1 VTNLD
6 KASHL
11 GNRLERI
18 SDRHVRTSL
27 GLQQAFGLRREE
39 SIKFQPSYADRTGHI
54 LLKGSWAKGG
64 RPRVIPITTPEQFAA
79 LREAHP
85 GAGSLIPPHKHT
97 SSIAIL
103 TMDSVRRR
111 A

>member
-1 VTNLD
+1 MRNCTHEYYLRRMDLTSNATLKLFFYSGIPDRRYVSNAD

-18 SDRHVRTSL
+18 SDRHVRASL

-54 LLKGSWAKGG
+54 LLKGSWTKGG
-64 RPRVIPITTPEQFAA
+64 
-79 LREAHP
+79 
-85 GAGSLIPPHKHT
+85 SPPCHT
-97 SSIAIL
+97 HD
-103 TMDSVRRR
+103 T
-111 A
+111 